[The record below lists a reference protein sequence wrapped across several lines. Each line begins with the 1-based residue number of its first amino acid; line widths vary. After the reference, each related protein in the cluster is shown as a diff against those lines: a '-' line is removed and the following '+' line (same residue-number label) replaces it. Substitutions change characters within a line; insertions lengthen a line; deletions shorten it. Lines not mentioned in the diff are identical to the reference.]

1 MSLTIVMIVTHF
13 NASDEFDARDSA
25 LELKSC
31 SQTNV
36 FFGSKQISKSALFI
50 RGRNTYRH
58 CRALRS
64 MEYCMYKGENVTVK
78 YLILRINVDNNI
90 KSVEMCSLE
99 MNSIF
104 NLLSV

>member
-36 FFGSKQISKSALFI
+36 FFGSKQIIKSDLFI
-50 RGRNTYRH
+50 RGRKH
-58 CRALRS
+58 IQA
-64 MEYCMYKGENVTVK
+64 
-78 YLILRINVDNNI
+78 
-90 KSVEMCSLE
+90 SVE
-99 MNSIF
+99 
-104 NLLSV
+104 LSVPCDIVCIKEKMSR

>member
-36 FFGSKQISKSALFI
+36 FFGSKQIIKSDLFI
-50 RGRNTYRH
+50 RENTYRH
-58 CRALRS
+58 LSSSPFHA
-64 MEYCMYKGENVTVK
+64 
-78 YLILRINVDNNI
+78 ILYV
-90 KSVEMCSLE
+90 
-99 MNSIF
+99 
-104 NLLSV
+104 

>member
-1 MSLTIVMIVTHF
+1 MSLTIVTHF
-13 NASDEFDARDSA
+13 NASDEFDARESV

-58 CRALRS
+58 LSSSPFHGILYVYRRKCH
-64 MEYCMYKGENVTVK
+64 GEIPN
-78 YLILRINVDNNI
+78 
-90 KSVEMCSLE
+90 LE
-99 MNSIF
+99 NQCGQ
-104 NLLSV
+104 